1 LEVDVTESSVNIA
14 TQSVVTD
21 AGAVALASSAAT
33 TALRVRESTSAIV
46 PYLSYAAQRL
56 GHLGVVG
63 LSLCVFSLIAFTS
76 GNLALHQQV
85 SDQAANLV
93 VAREAVANNAMRDS
107 DPSPAAA
114 AGRFVDSLPGR
125 NEVPQI
131 MGSVVAVAATAGIEL
146 ERGSYEYVSSGDG
159 AIARY
164 RMSLPVNG
172 SYPQV
177 RQFIENLL
185 ATVPAIALDNMRI
198 ERDNISDQVIAAD
211 LRFTV
216 LLEAGQ

>member
-1 LEVDVTESSVNIA
+1 MTESAVDIAVRPSVPD
-14 TQSVVTD
+14 T
-21 AGAVALASSAAT
+21 AVAAPAPAPSAAR

-63 LSLCVFSLIAFTS
+63 LALGIFSLIAFTS
-76 GNLALHQQV
+76 GNLALHRQV
-85 SDQAANLV
+85 SEQMADLAVARAV
-93 VAREAVANNAMRDS
+93 VATDAGHGP

-146 ERGSYEYVSSGDG
+146 ERGSYEYVNPDEG

-164 RMSLPVNG
+164 RMTLPING

-198 ERDNISDQVIAAD
+198 ERDTISDEVIAAD

-216 LLEAGQ
+216 LLESEQ

>member
-1 LEVDVTESSVNIA
+1 MTESSVE
-14 TQSVVTD
+14 TVVRPVVTEVEV
-21 AGAVALASSAAT
+21 VAPASPAT
-33 TALRVRESTSAIV
+33 STALRLRETTSAII
-46 PYLSYAAQRL
+46 PYLSYGAQRL

-63 LSLCVFSLIAFTS
+63 ISLCVFSLIAFTS
-76 GNLALHQQV
+76 GNLGLRQQV
-85 SDQAANLV
+85 SDQAAELV
-93 VAREAVANNAMRDS
+93 VAREAAGSNSLQAS
-107 DPSPAAA
+107 DASPAAA
-114 AGRFVDSLPGR
+114 ASRFVASLPGR

-131 MGSVVAVAATAGIEL
+131 MGSVVTVAAAAGIEL
-146 ERGSYEYVSSGDG
+146 ERGSYEYVSSDDG

-185 ATVPAIALDNMRI
+185 AAVPAIALDSMRI

-216 LLEAGQ
+216 LLEGEL